1 MNSQLIKS
9 ITSDVTIPPTMKET
23 NDTANV
29 ANATMD
35 DLGTQIK
42 QIIEDYTQPNNEDG
56 LDPDTASRLVGFVDR
71 VIKKGRSSEDVSIE
85 TKNKIIN

>member
-1 MNSQLIKS
+1 
-9 ITSDVTIPPTMKET
+9 
-23 NDTANV
+23 
-29 ANATMD
+29 MD

-56 LDPDTASRLVGFVDR
+56 LDPDTASQLVGFVDR

-85 TKNKIIN
+85 TKNRIIN